1 MRETPEQQ
9 TVPKVESSN
18 GEGNAADESRVPRTG
33 VRLMLGI
40 FIGLAL
46 VAIYAN
52 VQKARRDKIEQV
64 TITPVSTVTPAAS
77 PAR

>member
-1 MRETPEQQ
+1 VPEVQ
-9 TVPKVESSN
+9 SSN
-18 GEGNAADESRVPRTG
+18 GGENPADPSRAPRTG
-33 VRLMLGI
+33 VRLMLVVLV
-40 FIGLAL
+40 GLAL

-52 VQKARRDKIEQV
+52 VQKVRRDKIEQV